1 MSKYEHVLWHLQL
14 PPDIQAS
21 EHTLGVHH
29 ALLHCQSPNSLP
41 SSKTGTKP
49 Y

>member
-21 EHTLGVHH
+21 EHTLGVQH
-29 ALLHCQSPNSLP
+29 APLHCQSPNSFP

-49 Y
+49 